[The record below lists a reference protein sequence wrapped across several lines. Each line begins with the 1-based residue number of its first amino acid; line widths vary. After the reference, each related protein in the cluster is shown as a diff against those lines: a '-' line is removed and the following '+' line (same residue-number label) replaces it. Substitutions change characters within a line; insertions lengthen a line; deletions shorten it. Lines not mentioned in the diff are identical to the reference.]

1 VSAHGVSVESSD
13 RMTSKS
19 KSESAVS
26 ESAVSELS
34 ESETRESETLTE
46 QELIAETINT
56 LASETE
62 LLRSA
67 VVRIAL
73 DSLTERERN
82 ETLFSRDWNA
92 DRTVASYYVFG
103 HEFTLTR
110 TEFGT
115 WKSSKIPVR
124 YYFSDGVE
132 KSEILEEKSDDASTY
147 PTDQRR
153 ALKNVITRFNNH
165 IQLIVESHATD
176 AENAKRSKSETV
188 RINAEQLA
196 NAEREK
202 QEALALAS
210 ERDATIR
217 ELQEQLAQALAKQSA
232 S

>member
-1 VSAHGVSVESSD
+1 VCERSRSERREERD
-13 RMTSKS
+13 RMSVKSKSDAVS
-19 KSESAVS
+19 KSESV
-26 ESAVSELS
+26 S
-34 ESETRESETLTE
+34 ESETVETVETLTE
-46 QELIAETINT
+46 QELIENAINS
-56 LASETE
+56 LASETDM
-62 LLRSA
+62 LRSA
-67 VVRIAL
+67 VVRVAL

-92 DRTVASYYVFG
+92 ERTVASYYMFG
-103 HEFTLTR
+103 HEFTLTK

-124 YYFSDGVE
+124 YYYSDGVE
-132 KSEILEEKSDDASTY
+132 KSEILEEKSDDTSTY

-176 AENAKRSKSETV
+176 AENAKRSKSETQ

-217 ELQEQLAQALAKQSA
+217 ELQEQLAQALANVA

>member
-1 VSAHGVSVESSD
+1 MCERSRSERREERD
-13 RMTSKS
+13 RMSVKSKSDAVS
-19 KSESAVS
+19 KSESV
-26 ESAVSELS
+26 S
-34 ESETRESETLTE
+34 ESETVETVETLTE
-46 QELIAETINT
+46 QELIENAINS
-56 LASETE
+56 LASETDM
-62 LLRSA
+62 LRSA
-67 VVRIAL
+67 VVRVAL

-92 DRTVASYYVFG
+92 ERTVASYYMFG
-103 HEFTLTR
+103 HEFTLTK

-124 YYFSDGVE
+124 YYYSDGVE
-132 KSEILEEKSDDASTY
+132 KSEILEEKSDDTSTY

-176 AENAKRSKSETV
+176 AENAKRSKSETQ

-210 ERDATIR
+210 ERDEQIR
-217 ELQEQLAQALAKQSA
+217 ELQEQLAQALANVA

>member
-1 VSAHGVSVESSD
+1 MSVKSKSD
-13 RMTSKS
+13 AVS
-19 KSESAVS
+19 KSESV
-26 ESAVSELS
+26 S
-34 ESETRESETLTE
+34 ESETVETVETLTE
-46 QELIAETINT
+46 QELIENAINT
-56 LASETE
+56 LASETDM
-62 LLRSA
+62 LRSA
-67 VVRIAL
+67 VVRVAL

-92 DRTVASYYVFG
+92 ERTVASYYMFG
-103 HEFTLTR
+103 HEFTLTK

-124 YYFSDGVE
+124 YYYSDGVE
-132 KSEILEEKSDDASTY
+132 KSEILEEKSDDTSTY

-176 AENAKRSKSETV
+176 AENAKRSKSETQ

-217 ELQEQLAQALAKQSA
+217 ELQEQLAQALANVA

>member
-1 VSAHGVSVESSD
+1 MCERSRSERREERD
-13 RMTSKS
+13 RMSVKSKSDAVS
-19 KSESAVS
+19 KSESV
-26 ESAVSELS
+26 S
-34 ESETRESETLTE
+34 ESETVETVETLTE
-46 QELIAETINT
+46 QELIENAINS
-56 LASETE
+56 LASETDM
-62 LLRSA
+62 LRSA
-67 VVRIAL
+67 VVRVAL

-92 DRTVASYYVFG
+92 ERTVASYYMFG
-103 HEFTLTR
+103 HEFTLTK

-124 YYFSDGVE
+124 YYYSDGVE
-132 KSEILEEKSDDASTY
+132 KSEILEEKSDDTSTY

-176 AENAKRSKSETV
+176 AENAKRSKSETQ

-217 ELQEQLAQALAKQSA
+217 ELQEQLAQALANVA